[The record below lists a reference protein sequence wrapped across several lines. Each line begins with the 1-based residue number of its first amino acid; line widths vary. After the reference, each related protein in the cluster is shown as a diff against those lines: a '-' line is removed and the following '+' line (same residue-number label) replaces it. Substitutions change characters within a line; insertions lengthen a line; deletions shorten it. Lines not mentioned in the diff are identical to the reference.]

1 MQGRES
7 VDESQIAASVP
18 DEAASEDSAARGE
31 MQKSLEEALE
41 KYAEANRDKPGA
53 GEVIILQ
60 VTEGDQVDGSH
71 AGSSLPT
78 HHRLTAQ
85 AVDPATAQKLKGRI
99 NTAEQRRKDEIVMSP
114 AHA

>member
-1 MQGRES
+1 ME
-7 VDESQIAASVP
+7 ESQIQASVA
-18 DEAASEDSAARGE
+18 DEAESEDSAARGQ

-60 VTEGDQVDGSH
+60 VTEGDQVEASH
-71 AGSSLPT
+71 AGSSEPT
-78 HHRLTAQ
+78 HPHLTAQ
-85 AVDPATAQKLKGRI
+85 AVDPASAQKIKSRI
-99 NTAEQRRKDEIVMSP
+99 NTAEQRRKDEIVVAP